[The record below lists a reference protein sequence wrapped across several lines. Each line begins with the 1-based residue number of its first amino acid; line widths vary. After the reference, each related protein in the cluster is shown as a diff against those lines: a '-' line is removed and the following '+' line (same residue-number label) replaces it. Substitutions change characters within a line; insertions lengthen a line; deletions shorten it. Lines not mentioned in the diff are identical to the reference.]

1 MSNRQAI
8 YQGRIVDLWLERV
21 TLPNDSRIELELVR
35 HPGGAAIVALDD
47 RNRVCLLRQYR
58 YAVGGYIHELPAG
71 KIDNR
76 EPPIETARRELEE
89 EAGMQADD
97 WRSLGKMYSSPGF
110 CDEVIHLY
118 LATNLTP
125 RPIQH
130 EEHEVIE
137 VQWIPID
144 EALERAANGDID
156 DAKSMAALFRTARI
170 LSL

>member
-1 MSNRQAI
+1 LSNRQAI

>member
-1 MSNRQAI
+1 MSDRQAI
-8 YQGRIVDLWLERV
+8 YQGRIVGLWLERV
-21 TLPNDSRIELELVR
+21 TLPNDSQIELELVR

-47 RNRVCLLRQYR
+47 RRRVCLLRQYR
-58 YAVGGYIHELPAG
+58 YAVGGYICELPAG

-89 EAGMQADD
+89 EAGMQAGD
-97 WRSLGKMYSSPGF
+97 WRSLGKMFSSPGF

-125 RPIQH
+125 VPIQH

-137 VQWIPID
+137 VQWIPFD

-156 DAKSMAALFRTARI
+156 DAKSVAALFRAQQI
-170 LSL
+170 LTL

>member
-137 VQWIPID
+137 
-144 EALERAANGDID
+144 
-156 DAKSMAALFRTARI
+156 K
-170 LSL
+170 